1 MGGMTKAAHT
11 IGRSAARVVF
21 AAGLLA
27 YLFTRLRADLIG
39 LDDVMSEGL
48 AHWPFWLAS
57 LGFTFLGLLVGA
69 LRWHTILRAA
79 ALPLP
84 WSKVFSIFFI
94 GQFFNSFMLG
104 ACGGDLARAFYVAR
118 EWPGKRAEAAATA
131 VIDRAVGLLVLVA
144 FGSAVIIYRFH
155 LFFDHIGNRWMG
167 YLMISFLAGS
177 VVLLVLLLRKNL
189 FEHWAFFQRWER
201 QTTLGATFRRLYD
214 ALFLFHRQPRALVL
228 AVALSF
234 LNMTLLTMAC
244 LCFGA
249 SLGVDLRVRDY
260 FTVFP
265 VITVLSSLPLTP
277 GGLGVR
283 EGLFVELLNT
293 LGVAAVKALPLSLL
307 TYLGGLV
314 MSLLGGLIFLGYS
327 SSTGQSL
334 SAELAAMK
342 REERPPV
349 EDPPAED
356 QATG

>member
-1 MGGMTKAAHT
+1 MTTGNHRTWRGGLR
-11 IGRSAARVVF
+11 ILV

-27 YLFTRLRADLIG
+27 YLLARMRADLAS
-39 LDDVMSEGL
+39 LDDVLREGL
-48 AHWPFWLAS
+48 AHWPLWLAS

-69 LRWHTILRAA
+69 LRWYTILRTAG
-79 ALPLP
+79 LPLS

-104 ACGGDLARAFYVAR
+104 ACGGDLARAYYVAR
-118 EWPGKRAEAAATA
+118 EWPGKRAEAATTA
-131 VIDRAVGLLVLVA
+131 LIDRAVGLLVLVA

-167 YLMISFLAGS
+167 YLMISFLAGA
-177 VVLLVLLLRKNL
+177 VILLVLLLRKNL
-189 FEHWAFFQRWER
+189 FEHWPLFQRWEQ
-201 QTTLGATFRRLYD
+201 QTALGATFRRVYD
-214 ALFLFHRQPRALVL
+214 ALFLFHRQPRALVV

-234 LNMTLLTMAC
+234 LNMTLLTLAC
-244 LCFGA
+244 LCIGV
-249 SLGVDLRVRDY
+249 SLGIDLRVRDY

-283 EGLFVELLNT
+283 EGLFVEQLNT
-293 LGVAAVKALPLSLL
+293 LGVAAVMALPLSLL

-334 SAELAAMK
+334 SAELAAIK
-342 REERPPV
+342 REEI
-349 EDPPAED
+349 PPAENPSAET
-356 QATG
+356 QATD